1 MGNAYHIPTGNA
13 REYTGISTGAAKR
26 EGTGSVGTLAQDRT
40 TRASGAS
47 GAGKSNGQSPNRNKK
62 KIAALAAHKLG
73 VPVETA
79 EAVMSALQEL
89 EDEKRKVRA
98 AKKLTNA
105 VKARKHLKIVK

>member
-1 MGNAYHIPTGNA
+1 MPIIYLQATQGNTQ
-13 REYTGISTGAAKR
+13 EYQQGRRSGSAQ
-26 EGTGSVGTLAQDRT
+26 ESVGTLAQDRT